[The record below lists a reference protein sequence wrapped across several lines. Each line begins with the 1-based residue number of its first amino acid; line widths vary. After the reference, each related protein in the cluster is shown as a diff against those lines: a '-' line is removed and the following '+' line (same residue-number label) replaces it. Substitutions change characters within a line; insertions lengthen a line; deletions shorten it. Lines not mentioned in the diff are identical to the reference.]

1 MNEPRDPAFRTEPP
15 GSDEALSAYLLGEL
29 DTGAAAAFEARLAGE
44 PGLAAQLDALADA
57 LAQLGGVDDVA
68 EPDGFA
74 ERLQAR
80 LDAEALAPDLSA
92 RRRTRWNAVMTAAA
106 GVAVLAVAGLQV
118 LGGGAEDRGE
128 SAQVAMEADEESAAG
143 AAGLADESRLEMET
157 SQDYGSAGADGFGTA
172 AAPMPPEEERQLE
185 STSGQAYRAP
195 ADDGTATGGSGNASG
210 GGAAGAEGAEGGTAP
225 APMAASAGPV
235 ILDEGAELDSDEQ
248 LRARYMGLPEA
259 ERLRGMPRDEASE
272 TAVRHAEQIR
282 AAEPFPSSGVRPDAC
297 LDEVRGGP
305 DARVTARVER
315 VRWQGGEALVYLL
328 GLPAPGSGQVDR
340 FELWVLSPQGCDTR
354 RFLTWE

>member
-29 DTGAAAAFEARLAGE
+29 DADASAAFEARLAGE
-44 PGLAAQLDALADA
+44 PGLAARLDALAEA
-57 LAQLGGVDDVA
+57 LVELAGVDDVA

-92 RRRTRWNAVMTAAA
+92 RRRRTRWNAVMTAAA

-118 LGGGAEDRGE
+118 LGGAEDRGE
-128 SAQVAMEADEESAAG
+128 QIAMDAGEESTG
-143 AAGLADESRLEMET
+143 GSAGLADQAQIEMET
-157 SQDYGSAGADGFGTA
+157 SQDYAGGADGFGTA
-172 AAPMPPEEERQLE
+172 AAPPPPEQHRQLE
-185 STSGQAYRAP
+185 ATSGNAERAP
-195 ADDGTATGGSGNASG
+195 ADESTRTGGAGGASG
-210 GGAAGAEGAEGGTAP
+210 GGTADAEGGQAP

-235 ILDEGAELDSDEQ
+235 IVDEGAELDSDEQ
-248 LRARYMGLPEA
+248 LRARYMGMPEA
-259 ERLRGMPRDEASE
+259 ERLRGMRRDEASE

-340 FELWVLSPQGCDTR
+340 YELWVVSPQGCDTR

>member
-15 GSDEALSAYLLGEL
+15 GSDDALSAYLLGEL
-29 DTGAAAAFEARLAGE
+29 DADASAAFEARLARE
-44 PGLAAQLDALADA
+44 PGLATQLDALAEA

-80 LDAEALAPDLSA
+80 LDAEALVPDLSA
-92 RRRTRWNAVMTAAA
+92 RRRRTRWNAVMTAAA

-118 LGGGAEDRGE
+118 LGGADDRGE
-128 SAQVAMEADEESAAG
+128 STQVAMEAGEESAAG
-143 AAGLADESRLEMET
+143 ATGLADQAQIEMET
-157 SQDYGSAGADGFGTA
+157 SQDYAGGADGFGTV
-172 AAPMPPEEERQLE
+172 AAPLPPDEERRLE
-185 STSGQAYRAP
+185 TTSGHAYRAP
-195 ADDGTATGGSGNASG
+195 ADDGAGTGASGDAAAGSG
-210 GGAAGAEGAEGGTAP
+210 AGAEGAEGGTAP

-259 ERLRGMPRDEASE
+259 ERLRGMRRDEASE

-328 GLPAPGSGQVDR
+328 GLPAPGSGQLDR
-340 FELWVLSPQGCDTR
+340 FELWVVSPQGCDTR